1 MIDDDL
7 FNQRETILWVYR
19 QMMHTI
25 EMYKKKKK
33 VSGDFEESSNWI
45 RFSTHRGLETF
56 ITRNQLSI
64 NEGFL
69 PLRQV

>member
-1 MIDDDL
+1 MGVSSNDAYDR
-7 FNQRETILWVYR
+7 NVQ
-19 QMMHTI
+19 
-25 EMYKKKKK
+25 KKKK
-33 VSGDFEESSNWI
+33 VSGHYEKSSNWI

-56 ITRNQLSI
+56 ITRNQMSI